1 MELTP
6 EQQVRLAIVQSLLA
20 TPSGGSADTAT
31 FKMIANSYVKY
42 VIGET
47 N

>member
-1 MELTP
+1 MELTT
-6 EQQVRLAIVQSLLA
+6 EQHVRLAIVQSLLA
-20 TPSGGSADTAT
+20 TPSGGSADAT
-31 FKMIANSYVKY
+31 TLKMMADSYVKY